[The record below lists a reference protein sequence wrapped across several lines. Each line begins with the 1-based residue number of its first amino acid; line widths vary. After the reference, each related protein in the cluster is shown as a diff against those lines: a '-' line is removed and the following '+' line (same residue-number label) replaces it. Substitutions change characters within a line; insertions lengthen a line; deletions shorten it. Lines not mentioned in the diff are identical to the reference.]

1 MLLWRVLDVVAAPVE
16 GGGPTLPLWG
26 RVVTYDDG
34 MRSGR
39 RYAGWRGE
47 SGGGDGVCGEVDRG
61 GDGGDGCGGG
71 GDRKLKVASLIIL

>member
-1 MLLWRVLDVVAAPVE
+1 MRDLCEYARYSPRYSRDTGNTCGINKVVAYI
-16 GGGPTLPLWG
+16 
-26 RVVTYDDG
+26 RYG

-61 GDGGDGCGGG
+61 GDGGDRCGG
-71 GDRKLKVASLIIL
+71 VAVVAVTES

>member
-1 MLLWRVLDVVAAPVE
+1 MAYIR
-16 GGGPTLPLWG
+16 
-26 RVVTYDDG
+26 YG

-39 RYAGWRGE
+39 RYAGWRGD

-61 GDGGDGCGGG
+61 GDGGDRCGGG

>member
-1 MLLWRVLDVVAAPVE
+1 
-16 GGGPTLPLWG
+16 
-26 RVVTYDDG
+26 

-47 SGGGDGVCGEVDRG
+47 SGGGDGVCSGVDRG

-71 GDRKLKVASLIIL
+71 GDGKLKVASLIIIL